1 MRNTMRGNCKYTRR
15 RGIAVIYVIVIL
27 LVMLGFCSFA
37 VDLGRVQTAK
47 TELRRACDSAA
58 RAGAAFIPY
67 GNTAAQNEAITL
79 AASNKVDGKSLTLT
93 TANVTVG
100 TVTVNSVPCQAV
112 TVTVPRG
119 QVEIPLL
126 FGAVLGE
133 SYCTVSATS
142 IAALIAQPSPTTEYV
157 SAHGD
162 PWLSGEQAG
171 TTGSMPDTG
180 YDNPSPNNV
189 HPWKNDIANPSKV
202 SAAVTAAGSSG
213 SYSVPTDS
221 SKVASTDY
229 QSGEPYGSPTQFT
242 VSPGSVVGVSTSSS
256 SEFMSD
262 NQGFLSN
269 NGNGVDYTADG
280 ENNGSYSIYSDDAS
294 NPSLAEGSQTTSGS
308 EHGISNI
315 EAPLNSVIGVFMD
328 KNGAEYG
335 ADSTEETTESGA
347 PSTPTGQDFS
357 TQTDRDYTAIEPS
370 LNQSFYVGD
379 GQTSTTTQQLI
390 FVPNNAS
397 ALFLGTMDGHEWSNN
412 QGGGNIT
419 VTTYQIELVK

>member
-1 MRNTMRGNCKYTRR
+1 
-15 RGIAVIYVIVIL
+15 
-27 LVMLGFCSFA
+27 
-37 VDLGRVQTAK
+37 
-47 TELRRACDSAA
+47 
-58 RAGAAFIPY
+58 
-67 GNTAAQNEAITL
+67 
-79 AASNKVDGKSLTLT
+79 
-93 TANVTVG
+93 
-100 TVTVNSVPCQAV
+100 VPCQAV